1 MTGKKLEKQ
10 LESCIGAFQDGSLSE
25 EMLRSALETA
35 RSGNGK
41 SQDILYLQAV
51 STSLASQ
58 VQGMLLMENGEI
70 ADEIADPEDWPY
82 QTVLEAVRDGW
93 RVVQFPNLAL
103 LLDETRTYGLG
114 CEFILER

>member
-1 MTGKKLEKQ
+1 MTGNTLEQQ
-10 LESCIGAFQDGSLSE
+10 LVNCIGAFQDGSLSE
-25 EMLRSALETA
+25 EMLREALETA
-35 RSGNGK
+35 RSDNGK
-41 SQDILYLQAV
+41 CQDILYLQAV
-51 STSLASQ
+51 TTSLASQ

-70 ADEIADPEDWPY
+70 ADEIADPDEWPY